1 MTLAE
6 IQIQIK
12 NQVAKIEEQQ
22 KVLLDSQQEL
32 SLLLEKKKIMEQAAY
47 EKIKEAAQLLRE
59 AQADLEFTNEDIL
72 DITKSKMMKPE
83 GQEEDDDGIDIL
95 EEYNQDSLVLGSIKI
110 DLGKSGFSITDDQQE
125 LVNALNEKLEDF
137 EFALSRLPVE
147 ERNYARVKLENI
159 IGNFINH

>member
-1 MTLAE
+1 MTLTE

-59 AQADLEFTNEDIL
+59 VQADLELTNEDIL

-83 GQEEDDDGIDIL
+83 GEDDDDGIDLL
-95 EEYNQDSLVLGSIKI
+95 EEYNQDSLVLGSLKI
-110 DLGKSGFSITDDQQE
+110 DLGKSGFSITDGQQE

-147 ERNYARVKLENI
+147 ERNYARVKLQNI